1 MLMSRPRTT
10 STHAEVAN
18 VHNYYERLVNESILK
33 TDTRA
38 VDDAD
43 FLADVSCVALN
54 HLPPRYIR
62 HDVDMSFFMSP
73 IEREET
79 ENKVQTAVD
88 YALVFVKQH
97 EDERQE
103 ISSADIITDA
113 VDSEEDMEH
122 AIAAEE
128 KQNETFPTS
137 GDNNNNNEHL
147 TVDSGVLEDDALE
160 TNTAEND
167 TNSDTDVA
175 DSDIMADSTEEPS
188 LADIPMPSE
197 DDIDVQVT
205 MTQPSE
211 NKPDEQPS
219 L

>member
-128 KQNETFPTS
+128 KHNETHPSSDDKSTESLTPDNSALGNETLETS
-137 GDNNNNNEHL
+137 TEESDINNE
-147 TVDSGVLEDDALE
+147 
-160 TNTAEND
+160 
-167 TNSDTDVA
+167 TDVA
-175 DSDIMADSTEEPS
+175 DSDIMAD
-188 LADIPMPSE
+188 IPMPPE

>member
-128 KQNETFPTS
+128 KHNETHPSSDDKSTESLTPDNSALGNETLETS
-137 GDNNNNNEHL
+137 TEESDINNE
-147 TVDSGVLEDDALE
+147 
-160 TNTAEND
+160 
-167 TNSDTDVA
+167 TDVA
-175 DSDIMADSTEEPS
+175 DSDIMADSTEEEPS

>member
-73 IEREET
+73 VEREET

-128 KQNETFPTS
+128 KHNETHPSSDDKSTESLTPDNSALGNETLETS
-137 GDNNNNNEHL
+137 TEESDINNE
-147 TVDSGVLEDDALE
+147 
-160 TNTAEND
+160 
-167 TNSDTDVA
+167 TDVA
-175 DSDIMADSTEEPS
+175 DSDIMADSTEEEPS

>member
-38 VDDAD
+38 VDDTD

-73 IEREET
+73 VEREET

-128 KQNETFPTS
+128 KHNETFSTS
-137 GDNNNNNEHL
+137 DDNNAEHL
-147 TVDSGVLEDDALE
+147 TVDSSVLEVDELE
-160 TNTAEND
+160 TSTAG
-167 TNSDTDVA
+167 SDTEVKDT
-175 DSDIMADSTEEPS
+175 DIMTDSTEEEPS
-188 LADIPMPSE
+188 IEDMPMPSE
-197 DDIDVQVT
+197 DDIDAQVT
-205 MTQPSE
+205 ITQPSE
-211 NKPDEQPS
+211 NKSDEQPS